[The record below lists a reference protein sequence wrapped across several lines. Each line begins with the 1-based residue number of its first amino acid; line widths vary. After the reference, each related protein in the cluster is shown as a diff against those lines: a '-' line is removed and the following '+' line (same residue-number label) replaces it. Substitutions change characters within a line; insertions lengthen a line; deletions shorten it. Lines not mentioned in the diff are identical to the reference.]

1 MNGYRNRRLQPTEL
15 IRAPRSLPRNRRLS
29 GWELRLGVRRR
40 EIPGIMTDM
49 FYEVVFPG
57 VTLLV
62 LFILA
67 LLTFFL

>member
-1 MNGYRNRRLQPTEL
+1 MHRNRKVKPVEVW
-15 IRAPRSLPRNRRLS
+15 APPPPHNRRLS
-29 GWELRLGVRRR
+29 GWELRLGVRRH
-40 EIPGIMTDM
+40 EVPGIMSEW

-57 VTLLV
+57 VTLLA

>member
-1 MNGYRNRRLQPTEL
+1 VNNRRNRRLQPTEL
-15 IRAPRSLPRNRRLS
+15 WRAPRPLPRNRRLS

-40 EIPGIMTDM
+40 EVPGIMTDW

-57 VTLLV
+57 VTLFA